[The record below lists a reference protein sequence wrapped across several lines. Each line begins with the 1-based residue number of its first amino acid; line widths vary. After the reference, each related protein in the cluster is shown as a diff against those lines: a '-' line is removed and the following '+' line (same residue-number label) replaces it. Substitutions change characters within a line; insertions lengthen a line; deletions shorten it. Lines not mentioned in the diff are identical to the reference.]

1 MPRDRKAIAERK
13 RKEGQGTGKLSKYNA
28 YGFIDPTA
36 YEAIKNVTREEQR
49 NQASRTRA
57 VKEREAALLLP

>member
-13 RKEGQGTGKLSKYNA
+13 RKEGQGKLSRYNA
-28 YGFIDPTA
+28 YGFSDPTA

-49 NQASRTRA
+49 KQASRTQT
-57 VKEREAALLLP
+57 VKECGAALLLP